1 MKNFVLVGAC
11 GYIAPKHFQAIKET
25 NNNLVAAY
33 DITQNAGIIDKYFP
47 ESSFFFQI
55 FRI

>member
-47 ESSFFFQI
+47 KSSFFQI